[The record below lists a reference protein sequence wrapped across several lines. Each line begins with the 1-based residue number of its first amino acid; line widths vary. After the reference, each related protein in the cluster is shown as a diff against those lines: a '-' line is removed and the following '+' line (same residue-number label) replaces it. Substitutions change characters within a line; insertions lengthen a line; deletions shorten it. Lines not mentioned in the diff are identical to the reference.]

1 MLAITTILFGL
12 FGLLVGSFLNLCIDR
27 LPQGKSIVRP
37 GSHCDSCNQ
46 SLRAIDL
53 VPVFSYLWLRGRCR
67 YCGARIPLRSPI
79 VEFAAAAIF
88 AFLAWHYGLS
98 LELAFAVVYAAIF
111 IVIFAIDLEQELILN
126 IVVFPAMILAFAFS
140 FFWGGFEEFWPGV
153 GPGVGPG
160 FVLSALLGGAVGFV
174 LMLLPYLLTRGRG
187 MGYGDVKLAAFI
199 GLMSG
204 FPLVVVALLVGIIT
218 GGLVAVFLLLSR
230 MVKSRK
236 AAIPYGP
243 FLAVGAMVALIWGDR
258 IFHWWWAMGAR

>member
-1 MLAITTILFGL
+1 MSAIITVGFALL
-12 FGLLVGSFLNLCIDR
+12 GLLVGSFLNLCIDR
-27 LPQGKSIVRP
+27 LPGGKSIVRP
-37 GSHCDSCNQ
+37 GSHCDNCNQ
-46 SLRAIDL
+46 SLKAVDL
-53 VPVFSYLWLRGRCR
+53 VPVFSYIWLKGHCR

-79 VEFAAAAIF
+79 VEFATAAIF

-98 LELAFAVVYAAIF
+98 LELGFAVVYASIF

-140 FFWGGFEEFWPGV
+140 FFWVGFEELWPRI
-153 GPGVGPG
+153 GPG
-160 FVLSALLGGAVGFV
+160 FVLSALLGGAAGFV

-204 FPLVVVALLVGIIT
+204 FPLVVVALLVGIIA

-243 FLAVGAMVALIWGDR
+243 FLAVGAMVALIWGDK
-258 IFHWWWAMGAR
+258 IFQWWWAMGAG

>member
-1 MLAITTILFGL
+1 MTAIITVGFALLGLA
-12 FGLLVGSFLNLCIDR
+12 VGSFLNLCIDR
-27 LPQGKSIVRP
+27 LPGGKSIVRP
-37 GSHCDSCNQ
+37 GSHCDNCNQ
-46 SLRAIDL
+46 SLKAVDL
-53 VPVFSYLWLRGRCR
+53 VPVFSYIWLKGRCR

-79 VEFAAAAIF
+79 VEFATAAIF

-98 LELAFAVVYAAIF
+98 LELAFAVIYASIF

-140 FFWGGFEEFWPGV
+140 FFWGGFEELWPQI
-153 GPGVGPG
+153 GPG
-160 FVLSALLGGAVGFV
+160 FVLSALLGGVVGFV

-187 MGYGDVKLAAFI
+187 MGYGDVKLAALI

-204 FPLVVVALLVGIIT
+204 FPLVLVALLVGIIA

-243 FLAVGAMVALIWGDR
+243 FLAVGAMVALIWGDK
-258 IFHWWWAMGAR
+258 IFQWWWAMGSR

>member
-1 MLAITTILFGL
+1 MTAIITVGFALLGLA
-12 FGLLVGSFLNLCIDR
+12 VGSFLNLCIDR
-27 LPQGKSIVRP
+27 LPGGKSIVRP

-46 SLRAIDL
+46 SLKAVDL
-53 VPVFSYLWLRGRCR
+53 VPVFSYIWLKGRCR
-67 YCGARIPLRSPI
+67 YCGARIPLRSPV
-79 VEFAAAAIF
+79 VEFATAAIF

-98 LELAFAVVYAAIF
+98 LELAFAVIYAGIF

-140 FFWGGFEEFWPGV
+140 FFWGGFEELWPRI
-153 GPGVGPG
+153 GPG

-204 FPLVVVALLVGIIT
+204 FPLVLVALLVGIIA

-243 FLAVGAMVALIWGDR
+243 FLAVGAMVALIWGDK
-258 IFHWWWAMGAR
+258 IFHWWWAMGSR

>member
-1 MLAITTILFGL
+1 MTAIITVGFALLGLA
-12 FGLLVGSFLNLCIDR
+12 VGSFLNLCIDR

-37 GSHCDSCNQ
+37 GSHCDNCNQ
-46 SLRAIDL
+46 SLKAVDL

-79 VEFAAAAIF
+79 VEFATAAIF

-98 LELAFAVVYAAIF
+98 RELAFAVIYAGIF

-126 IVVFPAMILAFAFS
+126 IVVFPAMVLAFAFS
-140 FFWGGFEEFWPGV
+140 FFWGGFEEFWPK
-153 GPGVGPG
+153 VGPG
-160 FVLSALLGGAVGFV
+160 FVLSALMGGAVGFV

-204 FPLVVVALLVGIIT
+204 FPLVLVALLVGIVV
-218 GGLVAVFLLLSR
+218 GGLAAVILLVSR
-230 MVKSRK
+230 AVKSRK

-243 FLAVGAMVALIWGDR
+243 FLAVGAMVALIWGDK
-258 IFHWWWAMGAR
+258 IFHWWWSVGSR

>member
-1 MLAITTILFGL
+1 MTAIITVGFALLGLA
-12 FGLLVGSFLNLCIDR
+12 VGSFLNLCIDR

-37 GSHCDSCNQ
+37 GSHCDNCNQ
-46 SLRAIDL
+46 NLKAIDL

-67 YCGARIPLRSPI
+67 YCGAHIPLRSPI

-98 LELAFAVVYAAIF
+98 LELAFTVIYASIF

-140 FFWGGFEEFWPGV
+140 FFWGGFEEFWPR
-153 GPGVGPG
+153 VGPG

-204 FPLVVVALLVGIIT
+204 FPLVVVALLVGIIA
-218 GGLVAVFLLLSR
+218 GGLVAVFLLVSR
-230 MVKSRK
+230 MVKTRK

-243 FLAVGAMVALIWGDR
+243 FLAVGAMVALIWGDK
-258 IFHWWWAMGAR
+258 IFQWWWAMGSR

>member
-12 FGLLVGSFLNLCIDR
+12 LGLAVGSFLNLCIDR

-37 GSHCDSCNQ
+37 GSHCDNCNQ
-46 SLRAIDL
+46 SLKAVDL
-53 VPVFSYLWLRGRCR
+53 VPVFSYTWLKGHCR

-79 VEFAAAAIF
+79 VEFATAAIF

-98 LELAFAVVYAAIF
+98 LELAFAVIYASIF

-140 FFWGGFEEFWPGV
+140 FFWGGFEELWPRI
-153 GPGVGPG
+153 GPG

-187 MGYGDVKLAAFI
+187 MGYGDVKLAALI

-204 FPLVVVALLVGIIT
+204 FPLVLVALLVGIIA

-230 MVKSRK
+230 AVKSRK

-243 FLAVGAMVALIWGDR
+243 FLAVGAMVALIWGDK
-258 IFHWWWAMGAR
+258 IFQWWWSMGSR